1 LETFKIAAEGE
12 ISMFYV
18 DYCAGIRL
26 VAGMVSRKQTVLMVI
41 SASYCQDVAEMNHR
55 TPEVVRPAWK
65 PFVWGLEPRMKNGK
79 CGV

>member
-1 LETFKIAAEGE
+1 
-12 ISMFYV
+12 MFYV

-65 PFVWGLEPRMKNGK
+65 PFV
-79 CGV
+79 

>member
-18 DYCAGIRL
+18 GLLCGHSVICWYDTAQQR
-26 VAGMVSRKQTVLMVI
+26 VLMVI
-41 SASYCQDVAEMNHR
+41 SASYCQDVAEMNQR

-65 PFVWGLEPRMKNGK
+65 PFVCGLEPRTKNGK